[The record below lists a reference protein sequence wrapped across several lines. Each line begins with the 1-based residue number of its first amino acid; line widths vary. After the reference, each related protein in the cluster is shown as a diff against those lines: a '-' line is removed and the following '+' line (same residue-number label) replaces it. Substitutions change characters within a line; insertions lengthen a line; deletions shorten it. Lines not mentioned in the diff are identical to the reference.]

1 MANKRTLANIT
12 ILAIFVILIL
22 HEANSWRHFNWSVF
36 WNNARD
42 VSLTRALMAIAMT
55 YLGYVLR
62 AARWRVF
69 LRPMRTVETAQLLG
83 PTIVGFTGLAL
94 LGRPGEFIRPYLIAR
109 MEGLSLSSQIA
120 TLAVERV
127 FDTASAGVL
136 IVVALV
142 FSPELH
148 SLPHMAQFRKGI
160 VILATLV
167 TAFALFLLLLARHG
181 QSLGHALQHVL
192 SPVSMQVAQ
201 RASQHFR
208 AFSSEL
214 NIIRDA
220 KSLVQIIILSL
231 ATWLLSGLSYLETIH
246 AFPGA
251 RNITLGGAMLL
262 LGFGLLGSLVQLPGG
277 GSQQLIIIAA
287 LGNVFGLSAELSVSC
302 SILGWLT
309 IFMAPVPTG
318 LALLRYEGLTLR
330 GLSRQNHQD
339 TATITP
345 LRKTPQ

>member
-1 MANKRTLANIT
+1 MANKRTLATIT
-12 ILAIFVILIL
+12 ILAILVLLIL

-42 VSLTRALMAIAMT
+42 VSLAHALMAIAMT

-69 LRPMRTVETAQLLG
+69 LRPIRTVETRRLLG

-136 IVVALV
+136 IMAALV

-167 TAFALFLLLLARHG
+167 AAFALFLCLLARHG
-181 QSLGHALQHVL
+181 QVLGHALQTVL
-192 SPVSMQVAQ
+192 SPVSKQVAQ
-201 RASQHFR
+201 RVGQHFR
-208 AFSSEL
+208 AFSREL
-214 NIIRDA
+214 NMIQDA

-246 AFPGA
+246 AFPAA
-251 RNITLGGAMLL
+251 RSITFGGAMLL

-287 LGNVFGLSAELSVSC
+287 LGNVFGLSAELAVSC

-309 IFMAPVPTG
+309 IFMAPVPAG

-330 GLSRQNHQD
+330 GLSRRTQQD
-339 TATITP
+339 TALMTP
-345 LRKTPQ
+345 

>member
-1 MANKRTLANIT
+1 MANKRTLAGIT
-12 ILAIFVILIL
+12 ILAILLLLIL
-22 HEANSWRHFNWSVF
+22 HQANSWRHFNWSVF
-36 WNNARD
+36 WDNARSA
-42 VSLTRALMAIAMT
+42 SLAHALAAIAMT
-55 YLGYVLR
+55 YSGYVLR
-62 AARWRVF
+62 AARWRVL
-69 LRPMRTVETAQLLG
+69 LRPLKTVETTRLLG

-94 LGRPGEFIRPYLIAR
+94 LGRPGEFIRPYMIAR
-109 MEGLSLSSQIA
+109 KEGLSLSSQIA
-120 TLAVERV
+120 TLAVERL

-136 IVVALV
+136 IMAALV

-160 VILATLV
+160 VILAMLV
-167 TAFALFLLLLARHG
+167 TTFALFLFLLARHG
-181 QSLGHALQHVL
+181 QLLSRALQRVL
-192 SPVSMQVAQ
+192 SPISKQIAQ

-208 AFSSEL
+208 VFSSEL
-214 NIIRDA
+214 NMIRDA
-220 KSLVQIIILSL
+220 KSLVQIIVLSL

-287 LGNVFGLSAELSVSC
+287 LGNVFGLSAELAVSC

-309 IFMAPVPTG
+309 IFMAPVPAG
-318 LALLRYEGLTLR
+318 LALLRYEGSTLR
-330 GLSRQNHQD
+330 SLSQESHQD
-339 TATITP
+339 AAAITP
-345 LRKTPQ
+345 